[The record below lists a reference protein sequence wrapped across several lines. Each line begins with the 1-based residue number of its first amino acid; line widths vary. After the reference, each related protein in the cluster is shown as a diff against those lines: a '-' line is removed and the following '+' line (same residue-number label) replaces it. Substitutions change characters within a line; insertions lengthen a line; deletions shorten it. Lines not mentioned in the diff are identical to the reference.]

1 MATLMMASGK
11 TESST
16 VTEFG
21 KVCKETATSDNGT
34 KTKHMGT
41 ANTNGQT
48 AIATKAN
55 GSKIYAGAG
64 ESKFSPMGIY
74 TKVNGRTM
82 PWMAVVDTRM
92 RITATSRESFRKVC
106 KCPANTHLQTD
117 L

>member
-1 MATLMMASGK
+1 MMGSGK
-11 TESST
+11 TTSATEGASSDT
-16 VTEFG
+16 SAVWSTTASG
-21 KVCKETATSDNGT
+21 WLTRPKVMACACTSTGT
-34 KTKHMGT
+34 S
-41 ANTNGQT
+41 
-48 AIATKAN
+48 TKAN